1 MVNNCILVVDDEIR
15 MRKLIKDFLVA
26 KGYSILEAEDGEKAL
41 EAFEENKNKI
51 NLVLLDVMM
60 PKLDGWSVLRQ
71 IRQESKVPIIML
83 TARGEEQDELFG
95 FELGVDEYISK
106 PFSPKILVARV
117 EAILK
122 RTAPDSKEVK
132 DYGGVEIDKE
142 GRTVKVDGKL
152 IELSLREYELL
163 TYLVENKD
171 IALSRDKILNNV
183 WNYDYYGDSRTI
195 DSHIKKIRH
204 KLIIIFLILVNNFV
218 LGRFYLYSKR
228 QTLKSVYRTVNDYY
242 NNDKS
247 ENFEEKLEQI
257 AIQNNF
263 DILIRNNENVN
274 IYTSNKDF
282 YSTFGQMNEMT
293 SRFNIGVGELI
304 EQSDNF
310 VIKKIKDSKNGITY
324 ILLSSTLDNGYL
336 LYIRIP
342 ISSIQESVKISNN
355 FLYLMAG
362 FAILIAAVIVS
373 YVSRKFTDPI
383 LELNDIAK
391 KMSNLDFSHKYR
403 IKDVDDEIN
412 NLGRSINVMSDKLE
426 RTINQLRNSNI
437 ELEKD
442 IEEKSKID
450 EMRKSFISDVS
461 HELKTPIALIQGYSE
476 GLLENVNTDEESRKF
491 YAEVILDETN
501 KMDKLVK
508 QLLELM
514 KLEYGKRQFNDKKF
528 NIVEVEKEVVRKS
541 KVMLEEKKVKI
552 EFNLSEEINVFAD
565 DFYIEQVISNYIT
578 NAIKHVKEIDGKK
591 VISIVNEV
599 NIEKNKVRVKIFNT
613 GENIAEEHIN
623 RIWNRFYKV
632 DESRNRTDGGTGIGL
647 SFVKAIMN
655 NYGNR
660 YGVTNKDDGV
670 EFYFDLDLI
679 V

>member
-1 MVNNCILVVDDEIR
+1 MSKKQNPLKSVRV
-15 MRKLIKDFLVA
+15 KLF
-26 KGYSILEAEDGEKAL
+26 
-41 EAFEENKNKI
+41 
-51 NLVLLDVMM
+51 M
-60 PKLDGWSVLRQ
+60 
-71 IRQESKVPIIML
+71 
-83 TARGEEQDELFG
+83 T
-95 FELGVDEYISK
+95 
-106 PFSPKILVARV
+106 
-117 EAILK
+117 
-122 RTAPDSKEVK
+122 
-132 DYGGVEIDKE
+132 
-142 GRTVKVDGKL
+142 
-152 IELSLREYELL
+152 LSL
-163 TYLVENKD
+163 V
-171 IALSRDKILNNV
+171 IL
-183 WNYDYYGDSRTI
+183 
-195 DSHIKKIRH
+195 
-204 KLIIIFLILVNNFV
+204 LIIIFLILVNNFV

-514 KLEYGKRQFNDKKF
+514 KLEYGKREFDNEKF
-528 NIVEVEKEVVRKS
+528 NINELINEVLRKCSVMINEKNI
-541 KVMLEEKKVKI
+541 KVYFENKEPIYVYAD
-552 EFNLSEEINVFAD
+552 EFYMDQI
-565 DFYIEQVISNYIT
+565 ITNYLT
-578 NAIKHVKEIDGKK
+578 NAIKHAEEVEKENKIEIK
-591 VISIVNEV
+591 V
-599 NIEKNKVRVKIFNT
+599 EKVSNKIRVSVFNT
-613 GENIAEEHIN
+613 GENIPEEDLQ
-623 RIWNRFYKV
+623 RIWGRFYKL
-632 DESRNRTDGGTGIGL
+632 DSSRNRQDGGSGIGL
-647 SFVKAIMN
+647 ALVKAIMN
-655 NYGNR
+655 NYQNE
-660 YGVTNKDDGV
+660 YGVENKKNGV
-670 EFYFDLDLI
+670 EFYFDMDI
-679 V
+679 SD

>member
-1 MVNNCILVVDDEIR
+1 MSKKQNPLKSVRV
-15 MRKLIKDFLVA
+15 KLF
-26 KGYSILEAEDGEKAL
+26 
-41 EAFEENKNKI
+41 
-51 NLVLLDVMM
+51 M
-60 PKLDGWSVLRQ
+60 
-71 IRQESKVPIIML
+71 
-83 TARGEEQDELFG
+83 T
-95 FELGVDEYISK
+95 
-106 PFSPKILVARV
+106 
-117 EAILK
+117 
-122 RTAPDSKEVK
+122 
-132 DYGGVEIDKE
+132 
-142 GRTVKVDGKL
+142 
-152 IELSLREYELL
+152 LSL
-163 TYLVENKD
+163 V
-171 IALSRDKILNNV
+171 IL
-183 WNYDYYGDSRTI
+183 
-195 DSHIKKIRH
+195 
-204 KLIIIFLILVNNFV
+204 LIIIFLILVNNFV

-383 LELNDIAK
+383 FELNDIAK

-660 YGVTNKDDGV
+660 YGVTNKEDGV